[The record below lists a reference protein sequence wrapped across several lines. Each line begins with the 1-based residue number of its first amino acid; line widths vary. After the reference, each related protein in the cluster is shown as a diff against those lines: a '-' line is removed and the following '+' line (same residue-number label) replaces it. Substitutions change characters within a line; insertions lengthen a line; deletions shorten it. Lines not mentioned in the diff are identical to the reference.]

1 VPAFAVVGA
10 TSWGV
15 TLADLLAQGGAAVT
29 LLVRTPEEAAALDA
43 ARGLARMPGL
53 VLTESVQVAPLDAG
67 TGALDGA
74 IFAVPAQ
81 TLRAAA
87 ERVALPRDIALLSA
101 AKGIENGS
109 RLRMSAV
116 LADCGWPA
124 ARISAL
130 SGPNLAREI
139 AAGLP
144 AAAVVASIGETESEA
159 WQRALSTPRFR
170 VYRSPDLIGV
180 ELGGALKNIVAIAAG
195 AAAGLGFGANTVAA
209 LTTRGLAEITR
220 LAVAEGADARTLL
233 GLAGVGDLM
242 ATCYS
247 PLSRNHR
254 FGERLAAGEG
264 AAAAQAAVGGVVEG
278 ATTTPAALALAA
290 DHGIE
295 LPVAEQVAAVIGGER
310 SVGEAMAA
318 LLARDLRAE
327 A

>member
-1 VPAFAVVGA
+1 MSAFAVVGA

-29 LLVRTPEEAAALDA
+29 LLVRTTEEAAALDA

-81 TLRAAA
+81 TLRTTA
-87 ERVALPRDIALLSA
+87 ERVALPRDVALLSA

-109 RLRMSAV
+109 LLRMSAV
-116 LADCGWPA
+116 LAECGWPA

-144 AAAVVASIGETESEA
+144 AAAVVASIAETESEA
-159 WQRALSTPRFR
+159 WQRALSAPRFR
-170 VYRSPDLIGV
+170 VYRSADLIGV

-195 AAAGLGFGANTVAA
+195 AAAGLGFGANTLAA

-295 LPVAEQVAAVIGGER
+295 LPVAEQVAAVIAGER